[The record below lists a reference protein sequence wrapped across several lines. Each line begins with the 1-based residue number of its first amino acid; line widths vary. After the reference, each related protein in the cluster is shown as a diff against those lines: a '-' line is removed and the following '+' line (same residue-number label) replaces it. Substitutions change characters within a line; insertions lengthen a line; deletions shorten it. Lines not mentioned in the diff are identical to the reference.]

1 MRLPVK
7 IHQPFGPYILE
18 TTCPKELIDALNKKI
33 EDVCSDPEEME
44 KYCSSKKNVLKKRPN
59 SFHVIAQN
67 QIARISILKKL
78 P

>member
-44 KYCSSKKNVLKKRPN
+44 KYCSSKKNVPNLLLRDIEVIYFAENFLKEIN
-59 SFHVIAQN
+59 
-67 QIARISILKKL
+67 
-78 P
+78 